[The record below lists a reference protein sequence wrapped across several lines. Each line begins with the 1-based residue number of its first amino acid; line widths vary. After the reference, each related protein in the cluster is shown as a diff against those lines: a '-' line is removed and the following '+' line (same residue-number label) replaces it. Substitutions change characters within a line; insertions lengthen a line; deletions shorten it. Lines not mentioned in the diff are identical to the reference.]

1 VGPHVLM
8 ADSDRELA
16 EAVAWYLRAEGCRVT
31 LADGAERARQVLAED
46 PPEVAVLDV
55 AMAGADGFDLVE
67 LTRQQKL
74 TSVLLLGESPA
85 EVSKAAALGLA
96 DDYATKPLG
105 PMALLA
111 RVRSLLRSSGAL
123 DRLPPRVPDLEVD
136 PAEQSVLVKG
146 QPAAL
151 THLEFRLLLALMQQP
166 GVGLSRSQLADAIW
180 GDDYYGSLR
189 LVDWHVARLRR
200 KLRQA
205 GLKRPPVATVRGTG
219 YAFRP
224 EA

>member
-1 VGPHVLM
+1 VSLHVLM
-8 ADSDRELA
+8 ADNDRELV
-16 EAVAWYLRAEGCRVT
+16 EAVAWYLSAEGCRVT
-31 LADGAERARQVLAED
+31 LADGAGPVRRVLAED
-46 PPEVAVLDV
+46 PPDVAVLDL

-67 LTRQQKL
+67 RARQEGQVP
-74 TSVLLLGESPA
+74 VLLLGESPA

-105 PMALLA
+105 PMELLA
-111 RVRSLLRSSGAL
+111 RVRSLLRSSGVL

-136 PAEQSVLVKG
+136 LAEQSVLVKG
-146 QPAAL
+146 RPTPL
-151 THLEFRLLLALMQQP
+151 TDLEFRLLLALMQQP
-166 GVGLSRSQLADAIW
+166 RAALTRSQIADAVW

-205 GLKRPPVATVRGTG
+205 GLRRPPVATVRGTG

-224 EA
+224 EG